1 MSPALVSQPWWVNI
15 YKLWN
20 PTFEEVDLDGGIEEG
35 MFLFLKEDRDIIL
48 EVDGK
53 SVDGLSRGSL
63 MFLLKQRPTTLTMV
77 LRTHP
82 DPPVHLQAFLDRYGN
97 SDHLENIKVKQG
109 IEINTAPL
117 VQWWD
122 GR

>member
-1 MSPALVSQPWWVNI
+1 
-15 YKLWN
+15 
-20 PTFEEVDLDGGIEEG
+20 

-48 EVDGK
+48 EVGGK
-53 SVDGLSRGSL
+53 SMAGLSRGSL
-63 MFLLKQRPTTLTMV
+63 MFLLKQRPTTLTMA

-97 SDHLENIKVKQG
+97 SDHLENIRVKQG
-109 IEINTAPL
+109 IKMNTAPL

-122 GR
+122 ER